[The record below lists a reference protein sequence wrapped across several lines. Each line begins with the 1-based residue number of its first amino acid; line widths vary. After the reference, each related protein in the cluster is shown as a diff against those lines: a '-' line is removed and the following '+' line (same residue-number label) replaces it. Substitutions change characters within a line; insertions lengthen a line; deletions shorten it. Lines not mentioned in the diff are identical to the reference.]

1 MGLPRTFVGFSSTDI
16 HYYRLMQAWKQ
27 NQRIDFNFTDCQLP
41 DTVRSDDEAYVKRR
55 LRERIDM
62 AGTYA
67 MLIGEDTRL
76 QRKFV
81 PWEAEVA
88 IEKGCTLIGIDLDGA
103 RAIVD
108 NRCPA
113 VLKDV
118 GAIFVP
124 FSPQIVAYA
133 LEHYKGNRDQNWRY
147 KDEIY
152 RQLGYDV

>member
-16 HYYRLMQAWKQ
+16 HYYRLMQAWKE
-27 NQRIDFNFTDCQLP
+27 NQRIEFNFTDCQLP
-41 DTVRSDDEAYVKRR
+41 DAVRSDDEAYVKRR

-62 AGTYA
+62 AGIYA
-67 MLIGEDTRL
+67 MLIGEDTRF

-81 PWEAEVA
+81 RWEAEVA
-88 IEKGCTLIGIDLDGA
+88 IEKECTLIGMNLDDA

-108 NRCPA
+108 KRCPA

-124 FSPQIVAYA
+124 FSPKIVAYV
-133 LEHYKGNRDQNWRY
+133 LENYKGNRDQNWHY
-147 KDEIY
+147 KSEVY

>member
-16 HYYRLMQAWKQ
+16 HNYRLMQAWKQ

-41 DTVRSDDEAYVKRR
+41 DAVRSDDEGYVKRR

-67 MLIGEDTRL
+67 MLIGEDTKL

-88 IEKGCTLIGIDLDGA
+88 IEKECTLVGINLNGA
-103 RAIVD
+103 RAID
-108 NRCPA
+108 TLCPS
-113 VLKDV
+113 VLKGV

-124 FSPQIVAYA
+124 FSPKIVAYA
-133 LEHYKGNRDQNWRY
+133 LEYYKGNRDQNWQY

-152 RQLGYDV
+152 TRLGYDV

>member
-1 MGLPRTFVGFSSTDI
+1 
-16 HYYRLMQAWKQ
+16 MQAWKE

-41 DTVRSDDEAYVKRR
+41 DAVRSDDEAYVKRR
-55 LRERIDM
+55 VRERIDM

-67 MLIGEDTRL
+67 MLIGEDTRF

-88 IEKGCTLIGIDLDGA
+88 IEKGCTLIGINLNGA
-103 RAIVD
+103 RASD
-108 NRCPA
+108 GRCPT
-113 VLKDV
+113 VLKNV

-124 FSPQIVAYA
+124 FSPKIVAYA
-133 LEHYKGNRDQNWRY
+133 LEHYRGNREKDWHY
-147 KDEIY
+147 KDEVY